1 MPSPRSYIQ
10 SIAIIGA
17 GIVGLSCALEFAR
30 RGIRVSLYEK
40 SWPPRGASWA
50 AAGMLAPAFEA
61 IGVDGGHPDLF
72 QLCDAGARAWP
83 QWAEHLER
91 ESGLPSGY
99 DPTPS
104 LAIALT
110 PEDAEKLAAVEVA
123 LRDHDQPPEFCTDH
137 LKAVEPTVTD
147 RTLSALLLPSDGQAD
162 NRLTLKALLK
172 CAEQDP
178 LIEIKIED
186 APLRYSRGELDHA
199 GHDATLLTAGWQ
211 TGAVAVDSKGE
222 ALAIGTLD
230 PSLADVLPV
239 SGQML
244 SVEAFDGGP
253 KTTIRSGHV
262 YIVPKADRIV
272 IGATSE
278 PGRVLETPEAEQIEA
293 LRKQAIELCP
303 ALSNAPIL
311 ESWAGIRPGLK
322 NHAPL
327 LGETRI
333 ENLFVA
339 SGHYRNGIL
348 LAPITAEIMT
358 DLVLERDAGAFGRAF
373 APPRAV
379 ATQV

>member
-1 MPSPRSYIQ
+1 MPSGRPSIH

-40 SWPPRGASWA
+40 TWPPRGASWA

-72 QLCDAGARAWP
+72 RLCDAGARAWP
-83 QWAEHLER
+83 QWAERLER
-91 ESGLPSGY
+91 ESGLSSGY

-110 PEDAEKLAAVEVA
+110 TEDAEKLSAVETA
-123 LRDHDQPPEFCTDH
+123 LRNHDQPPEFCTDR
-137 LKAVEPTVTD
+137 LSAVEPTVTD
-147 RTLSALLLPSDGQAD
+147 RALAALLLPSDGQAD
-162 NRLTLKALLK
+162 NRLTLKALLR

-178 LIEIKIED
+178 LIEIKVED
-186 APLRYSRGELDHA
+186 APLRYSRGEIDHA

-211 TGAVAVDSKGE
+211 TGAVAVDANGD
-222 ALAIGTLD
+222 ALSMKALD
-230 PSLADVLPV
+230 PCLADVAPV
-239 SGQML
+239 GGQML
-244 SVEAFDGGP
+244 SVEAFNGGP
-253 KTTIRSGHV
+253 KTTIRSGHI
-262 YIVPKADRIV
+262 YIAPKADRIV

-278 PGRVLETPEAEQIEA
+278 PGRVLETPESEQIEA
-293 LRKQAIELCP
+293 LRNQAIELCP
-303 ALSNAPIL
+303 VLSEAPVI
-311 ESWAGIRPGLK
+311 ESWAGIRPGLQ

-327 LGETRI
+327 LGETCI

-348 LAPITAEIMT
+348 LAPITADIMA
-358 DLVLERDAGAFGRAF
+358 DLVLERDAGAFGQAF